1 MILTRHWVTGC
12 IKDALM
18 QRFTL
23 KNRLNFVIATAVI
36 CLLFGCESAYYKTM
50 ETMGYQKRDIM
61 VDRVQDARDAQQE
74 AKEQFESALEKFSS
88 VLGFRGGNLEEKYDQ
103 LKAEYDRSVIKADAV
118 RSRISSVEDVAE
130 DLFAEWQ
137 QELDLYTNIR
147 LKQSSAR
154 KLRETKSRYVQL
166 IGAMK
171 RAEKKIDPVLSAFQD
186 QVLYLKHNLNAQ
198 AIASLHSEL
207 ASIETDVAGLIR
219 EMEASIKEADTFIN
233 SMEKS
238 E

>member
-1 MILTRHWVTGC
+1 M
-12 IKDALM
+12 K
-18 QRFTL
+18 RFTFA
-23 KNRLNFVIATAVI
+23 NRLRFVIVIGII
-36 CLLFGCESAYYKTM
+36 CLVSGCESAYYKTM

-61 VDRVQDARDAQQE
+61 ADRVEDARDAQEE

-88 VLGFRGGNLEEKYDQ
+88 VLGFRGGDLEEKYDQ
-103 LKAEYDRSVIKADAV
+103 LKAEYDESVAKADVV
-118 RSRISSVEDVAE
+118 RNRIASVEDVAE

-137 QELDLYTNIR
+137 QELNQYTNSK

-154 KLRETKSRYVQL
+154 KLRETKSKYAQL
-166 IGAMK
+166 IAAMK
-171 RAEKKIDPVLSAFQD
+171 RAERKMDPVLSAFQD

-198 AIASLHSEL
+198 AIVSLQGEL
-207 ASIETDVAGLIR
+207 VSIETDVAGLIK

-233 SMEKS
+233 SIEKN